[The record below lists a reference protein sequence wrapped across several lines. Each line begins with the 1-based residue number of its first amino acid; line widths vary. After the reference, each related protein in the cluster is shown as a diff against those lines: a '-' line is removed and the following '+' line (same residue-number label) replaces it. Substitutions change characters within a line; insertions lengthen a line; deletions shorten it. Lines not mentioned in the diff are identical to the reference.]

1 MQAFLAAVYPSY
13 RWVSLP
19 LVEWNVH
26 GGDRRQVLLSGQV
39 KMEMAKVSSI
49 DGLLVRAM
57 LGSLKRLLNNDWVA
71 AKFAVCSARESTIGS
86 RMHAPSAVE

>member
-26 GGDRRQVLLSGQV
+26 APCGRDRRQVLLSGQV

-49 DGLLVRAM
+49 DCLLVRAM

-71 AKFAVCSARESTIGS
+71 AKFAVCSARES
-86 RMHAPSAVE
+86 RP